1 MRTFALLFGIGFL
14 FSCGSKEAQKTDD
27 KTTSDQS
34 DTTEKKEVS
43 VIKDEFRALNYTST
57 FLGEDS
63 LRVTY
68 QVAEISE
75 KSPYILLCH
84 QAGFSRGEYVETIKT
99 FNELG
104 YNCVAIDQRSGKEAN
119 GIINETA
126 ARADSMGLEISYLEA
141 EKDIRSAITLIDQIS
156 QNDIILLGSSY
167 SASLVL
173 KIAADSSFA
182 FRDRIKAVVSFS
194 PGEYIKNY
202 ELTPTL
208 SSINSPVFITAAK
221 NEIEQIEAISQ
232 NIPSDK
238 LTLYKPQEE
247 SIHGSRA
254 LWEETSGS
262 EACWDALSAFLFQ
275 LQ

>member
-1 MRTFALLFGIGFL
+1 MRTFALLIGIGFL
-14 FSCGSKEAQKTDD
+14 ISCGSEETKKTDE
-27 KTTSDQS
+27 KSTSDQS
-34 DTTEKKEVS
+34 NTTEKEVS
-43 VIKDEFRALNYTST
+43 VIKDEFTALNYTST

-84 QAGFSRGEYVETIKT
+84 QAGFSRGEYAETIKT

-173 KIAADSSFA
+173 KIAADSSFN

-238 LTLYKPQEE
+238 LTLYKPREE

-262 EACWDALSAFLFQ
+262 EVCWDALSAFLFQ